1 MEGSYLE
8 IDDSQ
13 TEEHQGNPAL
23 TRQWSQKYVYLS
35 ISNNYQTVF
44 MVPELVSPSILVS

>member
-8 IDDSQ
+8 SEDSQ

-23 TRQWSQKYVYLS
+23 PRQWSQNYVYLS
-35 ISNNYQTVF
+35 IYNNYQTVF
-44 MVPELVSPSILVS
+44 MVPELVSPSMLVS